1 MLGRVSPTEN
11 RDITNAVTLNPPGR
25 PPGQPV
31 RQEGGSVNPPVSSPT
46 LSFPVTTVDRAKWVK
61 ERITFLE
68 ALLDTDVTG
77 EQRTMIES
85 EIAALRKEAGSVPS
99 WLRRLIGLPRM
110 PR

>member
-1 MLGRVSPTEN
+1 
-11 RDITNAVTLNPPGR
+11 
-25 PPGQPV
+25 
-31 RQEGGSVNPPVSSPT
+31 
-46 LSFPVTTVDRAKWVK
+46 VTTVDRAKWVK

-68 ALLDTDVTG
+68 SLLDTDVTG

-85 EIAALRKEAGSVPS
+85 EITMLRKEAGSTPR